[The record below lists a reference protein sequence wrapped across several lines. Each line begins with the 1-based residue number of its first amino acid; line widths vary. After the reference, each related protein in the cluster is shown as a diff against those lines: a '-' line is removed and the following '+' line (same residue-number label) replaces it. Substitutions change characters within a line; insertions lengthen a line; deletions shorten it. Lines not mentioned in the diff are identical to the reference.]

1 MAKGLTIE
9 AAIDRGKEYVT
20 AALKSDMQIG
30 TGNGSINHGALGR
43 K

>member
-1 MAKGLTIE
+1 MAKGLTLE

-20 AALKSDMQIG
+20 AALKRDMHIG